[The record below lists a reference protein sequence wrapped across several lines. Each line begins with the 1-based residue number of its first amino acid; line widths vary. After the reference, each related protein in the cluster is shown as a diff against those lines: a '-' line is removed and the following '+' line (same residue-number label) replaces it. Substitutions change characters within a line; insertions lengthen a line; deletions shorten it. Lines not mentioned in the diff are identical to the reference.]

1 MLCLNRKTCTKV
13 AGSNLQTATFSL
25 GILEEQR
32 RMALAVQHLDW
43 VMFWSD
49 TDTLDPIWIGRA
61 IVCSEPNWERKCWFH
76 NKLGKELHN
85 FGSGKVT
92 LKPGD
97 VAINVQW
104 YKRLGEFAVRETDE
118 NVKYVI
124 WEGGPVCQNAIFLL
138 SASFNSD
145 MALLGGKAS
154 TTAYCRR
161 VKNGTSANR
170 TGYGGKDYKN
180 YTQTEA
186 ANIVRLQKETWV
198 CSTKQYFQAMSR
210 IDAYCLS

>member
-13 AGSNLQTATFSL
+13 VGSNLKTATFSL
-25 GILEEQR
+25 DVLEEQR

-61 IVCSEPNWERKCWFH
+61 IVCSEPDWERKCWFL
-76 NKLGKELHN
+76 NTSGKKLHN

-104 YKRLGEFAVRETDE
+104 YKRLGKSAVHETDE

-124 WEGGPVCQNAIFLL
+124 WEGGPVCQNAIYLL
-138 SASFNSD
+138 SASFNFNSD
-145 MALLGGKAS
+145 MVLLGGKAS

-161 VKNGTSANR
+161 VRSGTSS
-170 TGYGGKDYKN
+170 D
-180 YTQTEA
+180 
-186 ANIVRLQKETWV
+186 
-198 CSTKQYFQAMSR
+198 
-210 IDAYCLS
+210 